1 MKEAWKT
8 RAIGRHLVDIPGNA
22 KTVETYA
29 FNSRKIKPL
38 LDIHSQEEY
47 EKFIAQ
53 KEVLLRAVKHRKFG
67 PLFLERVQH
76 SNGAVTF
83 ISWDNSDVK
92 EMYKAL
98 VFDTYFC
105 ADNRFL
111 GYSGE
116 IAQDRKSAALV
127 TIDELSG
134 KWRQIPDGEM
144 PEGIGFVVDDAILAE
159 ERFNSESWRMT
170 IQLHGKPDVSFEL
183 TSFAQDWVG
192 PGLRERAGGF
202 LAGLLGTVAGF
213 ARLRDRTR
221 PVGPIQADEILLA
234 STQDGKRGY
243 GFKWEAPGKEY
254 SLAEPNLNASLRV
267 GESAYATNRESFA
280 TDEEALELWDAVI
293 GSIRLRP
300 GAA

>member
-1 MKEAWKT
+1 MKEAWRT

-29 FNSRKIKPL
+29 FNKRKIKPL

-47 EKFIAQ
+47 EKFLAQ
-53 KEVLLRAVKHRKFG
+53 KEISLREAKHRKFG
-67 PLFLERVQH
+67 TLFLESVHH
-76 SNGAVTF
+76 SNKAVTF
-83 ISWDNSDVK
+83 ISWDNTDV
-92 EMYKAL
+92 EERYKAF

-116 IAQDRKSAALV
+116 ISQDRKSAALV
-127 TIDELSG
+127 TIEELSG
-134 KWRQIPDGEM
+134 KWRQILDGEV
-144 PEGIGFVVDDAILAE
+144 PEGIGFVVDDAVLAE
-159 ERFNSESWRMT
+159 DRFNSESWRMT
-170 IQLHGKPDVSFEL
+170 IQLHAKPDVFFEL
-183 TSFAQDWVG
+183 TSYARRRVA
-192 PGLRERAGGF
+192 PGLRERAGGIV
-202 LAGLLGTVAGF
+202 AGLLGTVAGF
-213 ARLRDRTR
+213 ARLRDRAR

-293 GSIRLRP
+293 DSIRLRP
-300 GAA
+300 GAV

>member
-1 MKEAWKT
+1 MKRGWKT
-8 RAIGRHLVDIPGNA
+8 RAIGRHLVDIPESA
-22 KTVETYA
+22 KTIESYTFYQD
-29 FNSRKIKPL
+29 KIKPL
-38 LDIHSQEEY
+38 SEIRGQEEY
-47 EKFIAQ
+47 KQLISERERI
-53 KEVLLRAVKHRKFG
+53 LRAAEHEQFG
-67 PLFLERVQH
+67 SMFVERVEYA
-76 SNGAVTF
+76 NGSVTL
-83 ISWDNSDVK
+83 ISWNK
-92 EMYKAL
+92 PTGEICYE
-98 VFDTYFC
+98 FETYFR
-105 ADNRFL
+105 AGNRYLSSIGEVSRNFKAAAL
-111 GYSGE
+111 QTYAELAREWRQTPNGE
-116 IAQDRKSAALV
+116 I
-127 TIDELSG
+127 
-134 KWRQIPDGEM
+134 

-159 ERFNSESWRMT
+159 KRFNPESWRMV

-183 TSFAQDWVG
+183 TSYARRRVA
-192 PGLRERAGGF
+192 PRLRERAGGIV
-202 LAGLLGTVAGF
+202 AGMLGIVAGF
-213 ARLRDRTR
+213 ARLRDRAR